1 MTSQTKAQKGQTRDD
16 KDRVVIFD
24 TTLRDGEQCPGAT
37 MTFDEKLEVAE
48 LLDFPPGWRS
58 RVSLKLEAPPAR
70 EAVTRAFYADLR
82 KRADELGKK
91 KYRVDAP
98 RGFLNVHSEP
108 DDPFRLDN
116 VVEQLDHGTVVTAT
130 EERDGWVRHD
140 MGGWSIREHGGHAF
154 LVPLDDEDQLQ
165 AARATGLRLSDAFA
179 ELH

>member
-1 MTSQTKAQKGQTRDD
+1 MRHALLLICHAYCLGPVARLPRDAGTRRGLADHP
-16 KDRVVIFD
+16 RPS
-24 TTLRDGEQCPGAT
+24 DGLTP
-37 MTFDEKLEVAE
+37 DEVAE
-48 LLDFPPGWRS
+48 LLSFPPGWRS
-58 RVSLKLEAPPAR
+58 RVALQVEAPPAR

-82 KRADELGKK
+82 KRADELGGAK

-116 VVEQLDHGTVVTAT
+116 VVEQLDHGTVVTAV

-154 LVPLDDEDQLQ
+154 LVPLDDDDV
-165 AARATGLRLSDAFA
+165 R
-179 ELH
+179 

>member
-1 MTSQTKAQKGQTRDD
+1 MTPD
-16 KDRVVIFD
+16 
-24 TTLRDGEQCPGAT
+24 
-37 MTFDEKLEVAE
+37 EVAE

-98 RGFLNVHSEP
+98 RGFLNVHDAP

-116 VVEQLDHGTVVTAT
+116 VVEQLDGRHDGAVVELLVHGTVVTAT

-154 LVPLDDEDQLQ
+154 LVPLDDV
-165 AARATGLRLSDAFA
+165 R
-179 ELH
+179 

>member
-1 MTSQTKAQKGQTRDD
+1 MRHALLLMCH
-16 KDRVVIFD
+16 VYC
-24 TTLRDGEQCPGAT
+24 LRPVARPCFRFAPVETPRGLAVHPRPS
-37 MTFDEKLEVAE
+37 DELTPDELTE
-48 LLDFPPGWRS
+48 LLSFPPGWRS
-58 RVSLKLEAPPAR
+58 RVALQVESPPAR

-82 KRADELGKK
+82 KRADELGGAK

-116 VVEQLDHGTVVTAT
+116 VVEQLEHGTVVTAV

-154 LVPLDDEDQLQ
+154 LVPLDD
-165 AARATGLRLSDAFA
+165 GVS
-179 ELH
+179 

>member
-1 MTSQTKAQKGQTRDD
+1 MRLALLLICHAYCLRPVARPCSRALLTPDD
-16 KDRVVIFD
+16 
-24 TTLRDGEQCPGAT
+24 
-37 MTFDEKLEVAE
+37 VAE
-48 LLDFPPGWRS
+48 LVDFPPGWRS
-58 RVSLKLEAPPAR
+58 RVALQVEAPPAR

-82 KRADELGKK
+82 KRADELGGAK

-116 VVEQLDHGTVVTAT
+116 VVEQLDHGTVVTAV

-154 LVPLDDEDQLQ
+154 LVPLDDDDV
-165 AARATGLRLSDAFA
+165 R
-179 ELH
+179 

>member
-1 MTSQTKAQKGQTRDD
+1 MRHALLLICHAHCLGPVARLPRDAGTR
-16 KDRVVIFD
+16 RCLAVHP
-24 TTLRDGEQCPGAT
+24 RPSDGLTP
-37 MTFDEKLEVAE
+37 DEVAE

-58 RVSLKLEAPPAR
+58 RVALQVDAPPAR

-82 KRADELGKK
+82 KRADELGGAK

-116 VVEQLDHGTVVTAT
+116 VVEQLDHGTVVTAV

-154 LVPLDDEDQLQ
+154 LVPIDDDVM
-165 AARATGLRLSDAFA
+165 
-179 ELH
+179 